1 MAKFEAAM
9 RDSEALF
16 KAGTTRCSLLSTAAL
31 DKPAVLCT
39 LFGLNAWSTPPKNFY
54 VMIYDI
60 KFTLILIGTLLMLA
74 MILHDDF

>member
-1 MAKFEAAM
+1 MIERLCSKQERHGAA
-9 RDSEALF
+9 
-16 KAGTTRCSLLSTAAL
+16 CSPLWDL

>member
-9 RDSEALF
+9 RNREALF
-16 KAGTTRCSLLSTAAL
+16 KVGMTRCSLLSTVAL
-31 DKPAVLCT
+31 DKPTVLCT

-60 KFTLILIGTLLMLA
+60 KFTFDSHWYVGYDTS
-74 MILHDDF
+74 